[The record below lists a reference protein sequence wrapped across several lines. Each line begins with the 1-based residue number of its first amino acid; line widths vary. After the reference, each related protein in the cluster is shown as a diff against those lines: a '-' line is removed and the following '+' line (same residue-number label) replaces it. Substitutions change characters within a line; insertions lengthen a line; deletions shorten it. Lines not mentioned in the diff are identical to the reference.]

1 MTNPHAQIPTPL
13 ASPTPPAASPDRAL
27 VPGPVGGVLAR
38 AYAVAINHR
47 NRRFDAGHRVITLD
61 RPVISV
67 GNLSLGGTGKT
78 PMVQRVVAHLRE
90 HGHDPAIA
98 MRGYRSSPDGLS
110 DEAELYKATFDN
122 LPLVAQPR
130 RVEGL
135 IKLFATQRGE
145 SVDCIVLDD
154 GFQHRRI
161 ARQLDLVLIDAAHDP
176 FEARVLPA
184 GRLREPA
191 ASLARA
197 THVVLTHAESV
208 DAPRAEALAA
218 RAATAAGVASCAVT
232 AHEWVG
238 LTVHARTGRPEPVS
252 FLAGKRVIAVCAIG
266 RPGAFLDA
274 CRGAGAT
281 IVEPIVLRDHDPF
294 AAATISRIQQAA
306 TNAGADAIVLTAK
319 DWTKLGPRKID
330 WPVPV
335 CVPDLALHFREGWD
349 ALAADLL
356 AVVATR
362 PD

>member
-1 MTNPHAQIPTPL
+1 MT
-13 ASPTPPAASPDRAL
+13 STPPAASPDRAL
-27 VPGPVGGVLAR
+27 VPRPLGVPLAR
-38 AYAVAINHR
+38 IYAAVLNHR
-47 NRRFDAGHRVITLD
+47 NRRFDAGHRVVTLD

-78 PMVQRVVAHLRE
+78 PMVQRVVAHLRA

-98 MRGYRSSPDGLS
+98 MRGYRSGPDGLS

-122 LPLVAQPR
+122 LPLVAQPH

-145 SVDCIVLDD
+145 SVDCVVLDD

-176 FEARVLPA
+176 FVAKVLPA

-191 ASLARA
+191 ANLARA

-208 DAPRAEALAA
+208 DASQAEALAA
-218 RAATAAGVASCAVT
+218 RAATAAGVSSCAVT
-232 AHEWVG
+232 AHEWAG
-238 LTVHARTGRPEPVS
+238 LTVHARAGQHAESTDRTGRPEPVS
-252 FLAGKRVIAVCAIG
+252 FLAGKRIVAVCAIG
-266 RPGAFLDA
+266 RPDAFLGA
-274 CRGAGAT
+274 CCGACAT
-281 IVEPIVLRDHDPF
+281 IVEAIVLRDHDPF

-306 TNAGADAIVLTAK
+306 TSTGADAIVLTAK
-319 DWTKLGPRKID
+319 DWTKLGPRALD